1 MLNNKENKGPRINEQ
16 ERLVQTPFQTRLRRQ
31 SKYKS
36 DGNLCRVDDGHSLP
50 RPLQRSAHTYER
62 RQSHLVHLLCVR
74 NKIFIIFYLFVSFA
88 GARFKTRA
96 NSAKMG
102 NAATRMT
109 ATKNVYGLLFE
120 HKSIWQTRQR
130 GRGSPHSPSPPWA
143 IQCVAPCDCLQ
154 LSSMHEAQRT

>member
-1 MLNNKENKGPRINEQ
+1 M
-16 ERLVQTPFQTRLRRQ
+16 
-31 SKYKS
+31 
-36 DGNLCRVDDGHSLP
+36 
-50 RPLQRSAHTYER
+50 
-62 RQSHLVHLLCVR
+62 R

-130 GRGSPHSPSPPWA
+130 RRGSPFPLPFSLGQYSVCPLATVSSSLACMELKERDTLYMSSTPLPLFPTLFTSVPTA
-143 IQCVAPCDCLQ
+143 SMQKKE
-154 LSSMHEAQRT
+154 LSFETENQKKSSSSE